1 MTLKFTSN
9 FDKLLK
15 KMGAKKSKWKSRVK
29 PIPFKPVPYFEE
41 AYKRINR
48 KK

>member
-1 MTLKFTSN
+1 MSS

-15 KMGAKKSKWKSRVK
+15 QMGAKRVNWKSRVK
-29 PIPFKPVPYFEE
+29 PKPFKPVPYFEE
-41 AYKRINR
+41 AYKRVLSR